1 MSLRATQPLGKQA
14 QARAGC
20 DIQGRERP
28 QAPPAA
34 SPLPALGSLHLR
46 GASAFSTWLPTAPKR
61 VCLSRRSSKSRTLRA
76 ATRWSGPSRPRAAS
90 EASWGQGIAHGKAG
104 AWQGNLGRSAACRR
118 HLGIACFR
126 HVGATRLMFVT
137 WKSCPVQG

>member
-14 QARAGC
+14 QTRAGC
-20 DIQGRERP
+20 DIQGHECP

-46 GASAFSTWLPTAPKR
+46 GASAFSTWLPTAPKW
-61 VCLSRRSSKSRTLRA
+61 VCLSRQSSKSRTLRA
-76 ATRWSGPSRPRAAS
+76 ATHRSGPSRPRAAS
-90 EASWGQGIAHGKAG
+90 EAGWGQGIAHGKAR
-104 AWQGNLGRSAACRR
+104 AWQGNLGRSATCHH

-126 HVGATRLMFVT
+126 HLGATRLMFVT
-137 WKSCPVQG
+137 WKSFPVRG